1 MEAIQRGVEK
11 SAQHLSVVGDPRVPV
26 GYQTLE
32 SSSADMVAEPE
43 GSVRPVPA
51 EGPGLIREH

>member
-32 SSSADMVAEPE
+32 SSSAGFTHMP
-43 GSVRPVPA
+43 
-51 EGPGLIREH
+51 IRLGDIKLLLSSSQ

>member
-51 EGPGLIREH
+51 